1 MTETSDD
8 SIRCD
13 QQDEIKSTAKADQ
26 ISACSCSTEIETLKL
41 KIESLTSQLGETLKE
56 VETCRKTIE
65 ELKSDLRESMLPTN
79 QRTVFNEMQE
89 ADVVTKFYTGFPTWS
104 LFNTVFDLCKPVVK
118 YHPRMALPLMAQ
130 FAMTLMKLRLN
141 LKNQDLAYR
150 FHISQSCVSRYFN
163 KWINVMY
170 SRLPSVLLFWPQKS
184 EIEISMPLSF
194 RQKFKDCVS
203 IIDGFEVF
211 CNRHKNVLDRAST
224 YSNYKSHTVKF
235 LISITPQ
242 GTINFISQAFGGR
255 TSDIE
260 IVKKSGYMKF
270 IGSGDAVLAD
280 KGFTIEELFGL
291 IGAKLIT
298 PSFMGKQDQ
307 LSQLQVETSRGI
319 SNVRIHIER
328 VIGHLKKTFLILR
341 GPISVDHM
349 TSSDSESITLIDQIA
364 TVCCCLLNCL
374 PGIIPFL

>member
-1 MTETSDD
+1 
-8 SIRCD
+8 
-13 QQDEIKSTAKADQ
+13 
-26 ISACSCSTEIETLKL
+26 
-41 KIESLTSQLGETLKE
+41 
-56 VETCRKTIE
+56 
-65 ELKSDLRESMLPTN
+65 
-79 QRTVFNEMQE
+79 
-89 ADVVTKFYTGFPTWS
+89 
-104 LFNTVFDLCKPVVK
+104 
-118 YHPRMALPLMAQ
+118 MALPLMAQ

-170 SRLPSVLLFWPQKS
+170 SRLPSVLLFWPKKS

-194 RQKFKDCVS
+194 RQKFKDCVP

-224 YSNYKSHTVKF
+224 YSNYKSHNTVNF

-307 LSQLQVETSRGI
+307 LSQLQPSQ
-319 SNVRIHIER
+319 H
-328 VIGHLKKTFLILR
+328 
-341 GPISVDHM
+341 
-349 TSSDSESITLIDQIA
+349 ES
-364 TVCCCLLNCL
+364 
-374 PGIIPFL
+374 

>member
-8 SIRCD
+8 SIMCD

-79 QRTVFNEMQE
+79 QRTVFNEMQGD
-89 ADVVTKFYTGFPTWS
+89 DVVTKFYTGFPTWS

-224 YSNYKSHTVKF
+224 YSNYKSHNTVNF

-242 GTINFISQAFGGR
+242 GTINFLSQAFGGR

-298 PSFMGKQDQ
+298 PSSMGKQDQ

-319 SNVRIHIER
+319 SNVRIHVER
-328 VIGHLKKTFLILR
+328 VIGHLKNIFNFKRSNF
-341 GPISVDHM
+341 S
-349 TSSDSESITLIDQIA
+349 
-364 TVCCCLLNCL
+364 
-374 PGIIPFL
+374 

>member
-319 SNVRIHIER
+319 SNVRIHVER
-328 VIGHLKKTFLILR
+328 VIGHFKKTFLILR

>member
-8 SIRCD
+8 SIMCD

-79 QRTVFNEMQE
+79 QRTVFNEMQGD
-89 ADVVTKFYTGFPTWS
+89 DVVTKFYTGFPTWS

-224 YSNYKSHTVKF
+224 YSNYKSHNTVKF

-242 GTINFISQAFGGR
+242 GTINF
-255 TSDIE
+255 
-260 IVKKSGYMKF
+260 
-270 IGSGDAVLAD
+270 
-280 KGFTIEELFGL
+280 
-291 IGAKLIT
+291 
-298 PSFMGKQDQ
+298 
-307 LSQLQVETSRGI
+307 LS
-319 SNVRIHIER
+319 
-328 VIGHLKKTFLILR
+328 
-341 GPISVDHM
+341 
-349 TSSDSESITLIDQIA
+349 
-364 TVCCCLLNCL
+364 
-374 PGIIPFL
+374 